1 MVRRSRRVS
10 VCPLA
15 TEPRPPLWE
24 AADGPPLHSHQ
35 YYLTHFVS
43 SPNPSIVETLADH
56 LREHAA
62 SGHPSRTSLTSRR
75 RLLGAVLYSR
85 VGCSIVGCSIVGCSI
100 VGCSIVGCSIVG
112 CSIVGCSIVGFCWVA
127 FGRHRGGTLWI
138 AAEVAH
144 LLDLIIASIGHDE
157 RS

>member
-85 VGCSIVGCSIVGCSI
+85 VGCSIVGCSIVG
-100 VGCSIVGCSIVG
+100 
-112 CSIVGCSIVGFCWVA
+112 FCWVA
-127 FGRHRGGTLWI
+127 FGLHRGGTLWI